1 MSRCSVVD
9 LPRICF
15 VDDECVNYTLQRL
28 VDSGAE
34 VDFDAEADFGAE
46 VDFDAEVDFYAE
58 VNIDSKPV
66 DILPPC

>member
-1 MSRCSVVD
+1 MVD

-15 VDDECVNYTLQRL
+15 VDGECVNYTLQRL
-28 VDSGAE
+28 VDFDAD

-46 VDFDAEVDFYAE
+46 VDFD
-58 VNIDSKPV
+58 SKPV